1 MVIIFLVFWRNFIL
15 FSQVYRFTFLPAM
28 TISSYPLQHFAF
40 VFVCVVCFP
49 NSSHSNWWA
58 SLKAQLVKNLPPM
71 QWLRKI
77 PRRRDRLPTAVLLG
91 FPCGSASKE
100 STCSAGDL
108 GSIPGLGRSPGEGRG
123 YPPQYSGLEN
133 SMDYPWGCKEL
144 DTTER
149 LSLHLILVGMR

>member
-77 PRRRDRLPTAVLLG
+77 PRRRDRLPTPV
-91 FPCGSASKE
+91 FW
-100 STCSAGDL
+100 
-108 GSIPGLGRSPGEGRG
+108 PGEFHGLSMGLQRVG
-123 YPPQYSGLEN
+123 HDWATFTSPHSSWYEVIFYCDFDFQMTWLLICSYLFYLMALWLWWNVYSLF
-133 SMDYPWGCKEL
+133 
-144 DTTER
+144 
-149 LSLHLILVGMR
+149 